1 MKKRNAA
8 LEMLQGAGFEPVQEP
23 PQALESNENV
33 VVITP
38 KKQRSRG
45 VRRVMVYMPVKVAR
59 KFREIAFTEDRK
71 ANEVYLEALDLY
83 LTKQG
88 HGGIKGVV
96 ER

>member
-8 LEMLQGAGFEPVQEP
+8 LEMLHGAGFEPVQEP

-45 VRRVMVYMPVKVAR
+45 VRRVMV
-59 KFREIAFTEDRK
+59 
-71 ANEVYLEALDLY
+71 
-83 LTKQG
+83 
-88 HGGIKGVV
+88 
-96 ER
+96 